1 MVAVVK
7 IVRDSRGIKKPKFF
21 NNSKHLMVFVPKD
34 IKFSP
39 AEHLRVDSKI
49 VIKLPKKFSAV
60 TLTKNQHLKKRI
72 TKKKRLFLNFIN
84 TSFVKTFFNQNGS
97 PIGFLLIE
105 NNNSNFEIK
114 HETFQKG

>member
-21 NNSKHLMVFVPKD
+21 NDSKHLMVFVPKD
-34 IKFSP
+34 I
-39 AEHLRVDSKI
+39 
-49 VIKLPKKFSAV
+49 
-60 TLTKNQHLKKRI
+60 KKRI

-84 TSFVKTFFNQNGS
+84 TSFVKTFFNQKGS